1 MPNELSALWEGF
13 TAIREEPRMIIMW
26 FIAGAL
32 LYVGVAKKK
41 EPLLLVPISMGIL
54 FANLPLGE
62 LIREGGDGEPA
73 GVLKVFQTIGMETD
87 IFPLLIFLGVG
98 AATDFSPMLSNPKT
112 LLLGA
117 GAQAGVFVA
126 LLGALLLGMTD
137 MFEFELLEAASIGI
151 IGGADGPTTIF
162 ISTRMHEMGQRFEHV
177 NPQNIIGATA
187 VAAYSYMA
195 LVPIIQPPIIKLLTT
210 KKERLIRMEYS
221 AKPVSKRTQV
231 LFPILTTLIISI
243 LVPSAS
249 PLIGMLMLGNL
260 IRVSGVVPRL
270 ADVSENA
277 MMNIVI
283 ILLGLAVGSTMP
295 AAVFLKP
302 ETIGIFLLGLFA
314 FMTATVAGILLAK
327 LMNLVS
333 RNKINPMI
341 GAAGVSAVPMAA
353 RVVQDMGQKE
363 DPDNYLLMHA
373 MGPNVA
379 GVIGT
384 ATVAGVLLAV
394 VESILQQRQEEI
406 DAATGFIH
414 GLVPVISQ
422 II

>member
-13 TAIREEPRMIIMW
+13 TAIGEEPRMVIMW
-26 FIAGAL
+26 LIAGAL

-62 LIREGGDGEPA
+62 LIREGGGGEPA

-137 MFEFELLEAASIGI
+137 YFEFGLLEASSIGI

-162 ISTRMHEMGQRFEHV
+162 IATRMRELGESLPDIEVRDIV
-177 NPQNIIGATA
+177 GATA

-195 LVPIIQPPIIKLLTT
+195 LVPIIQPPIIRFLTT
-210 KKERLIRMEYS
+210 KKERLIRMEYPK
-221 AKPVSKRTQV
+221 KPVSKRTQV
-231 LFPILTTLIISI
+231 LFPVLTTIMISV

-260 IRVSGVVPRL
+260 IKVSGVVPRL

-283 ILLGLAVGSTMP
+283 IMLGLAVGSTMP
-295 AAVFLKP
+295 AAIFLQP

-333 RNKINPMI
+333 KKKINPMI

-384 ATVAGVLLAV
+384 ATVAGVLLAI
-394 VESILQQRQEEI
+394 VE
-406 DAATGFIH
+406 
-414 GLVPVISQ
+414 GLL
-422 II
+422 

>member
-1 MPNELSALWEGF
+1 
-13 TAIREEPRMIIMW
+13 
-26 FIAGAL
+26 
-32 LYVGVAKKK
+32 
-41 EPLLLVPISMGIL
+41 
-54 FANLPLGE
+54 
-62 LIREGGDGEPA
+62 
-73 GVLKVFQTIGMETD
+73 
-87 IFPLLIFLGVG
+87 
-98 AATDFSPMLSNPKT
+98 MLSNPKT

-137 MFEFELLEAASIGI
+137 FVDFGLLEAASIGI

-162 ISTRMHEMGQRFEHV
+162 IGTRMKELGESLTNVEVQDIV
-177 NPQNIIGATA
+177 GATA

-210 KKERLIRMEYS
+210 KKERLIRMKYEPG
-221 AKPVSKRTQV
+221 AVSKRTQV
-231 LFPILTTLIISI
+231 LFPILTIITISV

-260 IRVSGVVPRL
+260 IKVCGVVPRL

-277 MMNIVI
+277 MMNGVI
-283 ILLGLAVGSTMP
+283 ILLGLAVGATMP
-295 AAVFLKP
+295 AHIFLRP

-333 RNKINPMI
+333 HAKVNPMI

-363 DPDNYLLMHA
+363 DPENFLLMHA

-384 ATVAGVLLAV
+384 ATVAGVLLA
-394 VESILQQRQEEI
+394 
-406 DAATGFIH
+406 
-414 GLVPVISQ
+414 
-422 II
+422 IIEKML

>member
-1 MPNELSALWEGF
+1 MSSSELGALWEGF
-13 TAIREEPRMIIMW
+13 TAIGDEPRMVIMW
-26 FIAGAL
+26 VIAGAL
-32 LYVGVAKKK
+32 LYVGIAKKK

-62 LIREGGDGEPA
+62 LIREGGHGEPA
-73 GVLKVFQTIGMETD
+73 GLLKTFQTIGMETD

-137 MFEFELLEAASIGI
+137 FFEFGLLEASSIGI

-162 ISTRMHEMGQRFEHV
+162 IATRMRELGESLPNVEVRDIV
-177 NPQNIIGATA
+177 GATA

-195 LVPIIQPPIIKLLTT
+195 LVPIIQPPLIKLLTT

-221 AKPVSKRTQV
+221 ANPVSKRTQV
-231 LFPILTTLIISI
+231 LFPILTTIIISV

-260 IRVSGVVPRL
+260 IKVSGVVPRL
-270 ADVSENA
+270 ADVTENSL
-277 MMNIVI
+277 MNIVI
-283 ILLGLAVGSTMP
+283 IMLGLAVGSTMP
-295 AAVFLKP
+295 AEVFLQP

-327 LMNLVS
+327 LMNLMS
-333 RNKINPMI
+333 KEQINPMI

-363 DPDNYLLMHA
+363 DPENFLLMHA

-394 VESILQQRQEEI
+394 VETL
-406 DAATGFIH
+406 
-414 GLVPVISQ
+414 L
-422 II
+422 

>member
-13 TAIREEPRMIIMW
+13 TAIGDEPRMIIMW
-26 FIAGAL
+26 LIAGAL
-32 LYVGVAKKK
+32 LYVGIAKKK

-62 LIREGGDGEPA
+62 LIREGGGEPA

-137 MFEFELLEAASIGI
+137 YFEFGLLEAASIGI

-162 ISTRMHEMGQRFEHV
+162 IATRMRELGESLPNVEVRDIV
-177 NPQNIIGATA
+177 GATA

-210 KKERLIRMEYS
+210 QKERLIRMEYPK
-221 AKPVSKRTQV
+221 KPVSKRTQV
-231 LFPILTTLIISI
+231 LFPVLTTIMISV

-260 IRVSGVVPRL
+260 IKVSGVVPRL

-283 ILLGLAVGSTMP
+283 IMLGLAVGSTMP
-295 AAVFLKP
+295 AAIFLQP
-302 ETIGIFLLGLFA
+302 ETIGIFVLGLFA

-333 RNKINPMI
+333 KKKINPMI

-384 ATVAGVLLAV
+384 ATVAGVLLAI
-394 VESILQQRQEEI
+394 VE
-406 DAATGFIH
+406 
-414 GLVPVISQ
+414 GLL
-422 II
+422 

>member
-1 MPNELSALWEGF
+1 MSSTELSALWEGF
-13 TAIREEPRMIIMW
+13 TAIGDEPRMIIMW
-26 FIAGAL
+26 AIAGAL
-32 LYVGVAKKK
+32 LYVGIAKKK

-62 LIREGGDGEPA
+62 FIREGGEGEPA
-73 GVLKVFQTIGMETD
+73 GLLKTFQTVGMETD

-137 MFEFELLEAASIGI
+137 FFEFGLLEASSIGI

-162 ISTRMHEMGQRFEHV
+162 IATRMRELGESLPNVEVRDIV
-177 NPQNIIGATA
+177 GATA

-221 AKPVSKRTQV
+221 ATPVSKRTQV
-231 LFPILTTLIISI
+231 LFPVLTTIIISV

-270 ADVSENA
+270 ADVTENA
-277 MMNIVI
+277 LMNIVI

-295 AAVFLKP
+295 AHIFLQP

-314 FMTATVAGILLAK
+314 FMTATVAGIMLAK
-327 LMNLVS
+327 LMNLLS
-333 RNKINPMI
+333 KDKINPMI

-363 DPDNYLLMHA
+363 DPGNFLLMHA

-394 VESILQQRQEEI
+394 VENL
-406 DAATGFIH
+406 
-414 GLVPVISQ
+414 L
-422 II
+422 

>member
-1 MPNELSALWEGF
+1 MSNELSALYEGF
-13 TAIREEPRMIIMW
+13 TAIGDEPRMVIMW
-26 FIAGAL
+26 LIAGAL
-32 LYVGVAKKK
+32 LYVGIAKKK
-41 EPLLLVPISMGIL
+41 EPLLLVPISMGIF
-54 FANLPLGE
+54 FANLPLSE

-73 GVLKVFQTIGMETD
+73 GLLKVFQTVGMETD

-98 AATDFSPMLSNPKT
+98 AATDFTPMLSNPKT

-137 MFEFELLEAASIGI
+137 FFEFGLLEASSIGI

-162 ISTRMHEMGQRFEHV
+162 IATRMRELGESLPNVEVRDIV
-177 NPQNIIGATA
+177 GATA

-221 AKPVSKRTQV
+221 SKPVSKRTQV
-231 LFPILTTLIISI
+231 LFPVLTTLIISV

-260 IRVSGVVPRL
+260 IKISGVVPRL
-270 ADVSENA
+270 ADVTENA
-277 MMNIVI
+277 MMNMVIV
-283 ILLGLAVGSTMP
+283 LLGLAVGSTMP
-295 AAVFLKP
+295 AAIFLQP
-302 ETIGIFLLGLFA
+302 ETIGIFFLGLFA
-314 FMTATVAGILLAK
+314 FMTATVAGIMLAK
-327 LMNLVS
+327 LMNLISKEKV
-333 RNKINPMI
+333 NPMI

-353 RVVQDMGQKE
+353 RVVQDMGQRE

-373 MGPNVA
+373 MGPNLA

-394 VESILQQRQEEI
+394 VPNL
-406 DAATGFIH
+406 
-414 GLVPVISQ
+414 L
-422 II
+422 

>member
-1 MPNELSALWEGF
+1 MPNEFDALWDGF
-13 TAIREEPRMIIMW
+13 NAIGDEPRIVIMW
-26 FIAGAL
+26 VIATAL
-32 LYVGVAKKK
+32 LYVGVARKK
-41 EPLLLVPISMGIL
+41 EPLLLIPISMGIL

-62 LIREGGDGEPA
+62 LIRDVEGEPV
-73 GVLKVFQTIGMETD
+73 GILKTFQNVGMKTD

-98 AATDFSPMLSNPKT
+98 AATDFTPMLSNPKT

-117 GAQAGVFVA
+117 GAQAGVFIA
-126 LLGALLLGMTD
+126 LVGALLLGMTD
-137 MFEFELLEAASIGI
+137 FFEFGLLEASSIGI
-151 IGGADGPTTIF
+151 IGGADGPTTIY
-162 ISTRMHEMGQRFEHV
+162 IATRMREMGGTL
-177 NPQNIIGATA
+177 NIEVRDIVGATA

-210 KKERLIRMEYS
+210 QKERLIRMRYIS
-221 AKPVSKRTQV
+221 RPVSRRTQIV
-231 LFPILTTLIISI
+231 FPIVTTIIISV

-270 ADVSENA
+270 QDVSENA
-277 MMNIVI
+277 MMNAVI

-295 AAVFLKP
+295 ADIFLQP

-314 FMTATVAGILLAK
+314 FMTATVAGVLLAK

-333 RNKINPMI
+333 REKVNPMI

-363 DPDNYLLMHA
+363 DPENFLLMHA

-394 VESILQQRQEEI
+394 VENLLTR
-406 DAATGFIH
+406 
-414 GLVPVISQ
+414 
-422 II
+422 

>member
-1 MPNELSALWEGF
+1 MEDGGALQEIISGF
-13 TAIREEPRMIIMW
+13 NAIADDPRIVAMW
-26 FIAGAL
+26 VIAAGL
-32 LYVGVAKKK
+32 LYVGVVHRK

-62 LIREGGDGEPA
+62 FIREGGPGEPV
-73 GVLKVFQTIGMETD
+73 GILRTFQEVGLETD

-117 GAQAGVFVA
+117 GAQAGVFFA
-126 LLGALLLGMTD
+126 LVGALLLGMTNLFD
-137 MFEFELLEAASIGI
+137 FGLLEASSIGI

-162 ISTRMHEMGQRFEHV
+162 IATRMRELGESLAHV
-177 NPQNIIGATA
+177 NVRDIVGATA

-195 LVPIIQPPIIKLLTT
+195 LVPIIQPPLIKLLTT
-210 KKERLIRMEYS
+210 ERERKIRMEYS
-221 AKPVSKRTQV
+221 STPVSRR
-231 LFPILTTLIISI
+231 TLIIFPVATIIIVSV

-260 IRVSGVVPRL
+260 IKVSGVVPRL
-270 ADVSENA
+270 SDVSENA
-277 MMNIVI
+277 LMNATIV
-283 ILLGLAVGSTMP
+283 LLGLAVGATMP
-295 AAVFLKP
+295 GKVFLQA
-302 ETIGIFLLGLFA
+302 ETIGIFILGLFA
-314 FMTATVAGILLAK
+314 FSTATITGILLAK
-327 LMNLVS
+327 LMNLFS
-333 RNKINPMI
+333 SKKINPMI

-353 RVVQDMGQKE
+353 RVVQDMGQQE
-363 DPDNYLLMHA
+363 DPQNFLLMHA

-394 VESILQQRQEEI
+394 VP
-406 DAATGFIH
+406 
-414 GLVPVISQ
+414 GLVG
-422 II
+422 

>member
-1 MPNELSALWEGF
+1 MSTEFAALWEGF
-13 TAIREEPRMIIMW
+13 TAIGEEPRMILMW
-26 FIAGAL
+26 AIAGAL
-32 LYVGVAKKK
+32 LYVGIAKKK

-62 LIREGGDGEPA
+62 FIREGGNGEPA
-73 GVLKVFQTIGMETD
+73 GLLKTFQSVGMETD

-137 MFEFELLEAASIGI
+137 YFEFGLLEASSIGI

-162 ISTRMHEMGQRFEHV
+162 IATRMRELGESLPNVDVRDIV
-177 NPQNIIGATA
+177 GATA

-221 AKPVSKRTQV
+221 ATPVSKRTQV
-231 LFPILTTLIISI
+231 LFPVLTTIIISV

-260 IRVSGVVPRL
+260 IKVSGVVPRL
-270 ADVSENA
+270 ADVTENSL
-277 MMNIVI
+277 MNVVI

-295 AAVFLKP
+295 AHIFLQP

-314 FMTATVAGILLAK
+314 FMTATVAGIMLAK

-333 RNKINPMI
+333 KDQINPMI

-363 DPDNYLLMHA
+363 DPENFLLMHA

-394 VESILQQRQEEI
+394 VETML
-406 DAATGFIH
+406 
-414 GLVPVISQ
+414 
-422 II
+422 

>member
-1 MPNELSALWEGF
+1 MANGLESLWEGF
-13 TAIREEPRMIIMW
+13 SAIADEPRLILMW
-26 FIAGAL
+26 LIACAL
-32 LYVGVAKKK
+32 LYVGVARKK

-62 LIREGGDGEPA
+62 LIRDDGNGAAA
-73 GVLKVFQTIGMETD
+73 GLLRTFQIVGMESD

-137 MFEFELLEAASIGI
+137 FVDFGLLEAASIGI

-162 ISTRMHEMGQRFEHV
+162 IGTRMKELGESLPNVVVQDIV
-177 NPQNIIGATA
+177 GATA

-210 KKERLIRMEYS
+210 KKERLIRMNY
-221 AKPVSKRTQV
+221 APRAVSKRTQV
-231 LFPILTTLIISI
+231 LFPVLTIIIISV

-260 IRVSGVVPRL
+260 IKVCGVVPRL

-277 MMNIVI
+277 MMNGVI
-283 ILLGLAVGSTMP
+283 ILLGLAVGATMP
-295 AAVFLKP
+295 AHIFLRP

-333 RNKINPMI
+333 HTKVNPMI

-363 DPDNYLLMHA
+363 DPENFLLMHA

-384 ATVAGVLLAV
+384 ATVAGVLLAI
-394 VESILQQRQEEI
+394 VEKML
-406 DAATGFIH
+406 
-414 GLVPVISQ
+414 
-422 II
+422 

>member
-1 MPNELSALWEGF
+1 MSNELSALYEGF
-13 TAIREEPRMIIMW
+13 TAIGDEPRMVIMW
-26 FIAGAL
+26 LIAGAL
-32 LYVGVAKKK
+32 LYVGIAKKK
-41 EPLLLVPISMGIL
+41 EPLLLVPISMGIF
-54 FANLPLGE
+54 FANLPLSE

-73 GVLKVFQTIGMETD
+73 GLLKVFQTVGMETD

-98 AATDFSPMLSNPKT
+98 AATDFTPMLSNPKT

-137 MFEFELLEAASIGI
+137 FFEFGLLEASSIGI

-162 ISTRMHEMGQRFEHV
+162 IATRMRELGESLPNVEVRDIV
-177 NPQNIIGATA
+177 GATA

-221 AKPVSKRTQV
+221 FKPVSKRTQV
-231 LFPILTTLIISI
+231 LFPVLTTLIISV
-243 LVPSAS
+243 LAPSAS

-260 IRVSGVVPRL
+260 IKVSGVVPRL
-270 ADVSENA
+270 ADVTENA
-277 MMNIVI
+277 MMNMVI

-295 AAVFLKP
+295 AAIFLQP
-302 ETIGIFLLGLFA
+302 ETIGIFFLGLFA
-314 FMTATVAGILLAK
+314 FMTATVAGIMLAK
-327 LMNLVS
+327 LMNLISKEKV
-333 RNKINPMI
+333 NPMI

-353 RVVQDMGQKE
+353 RVVQDMGQRE

-373 MGPNVA
+373 MGPNLA

-394 VESILQQRQEEI
+394 VPNL
-406 DAATGFIH
+406 
-414 GLVPVISQ
+414 L
-422 II
+422 

>member
-1 MPNELSALWEGF
+1 MSTELDALWEGF
-13 TAIREEPRMIIMW
+13 SAIGDEPRMILMW
-26 FIAGAL
+26 AIAGAL
-32 LYVGVAKKK
+32 LFVGVAKKK

-62 LIREGGDGEPA
+62 LIREGGNGEPA
-73 GVLKVFQTIGMETD
+73 GLLKTFQTVGMETD

-98 AATDFSPMLSNPKT
+98 AATDFTPMLSNPKT

-137 MFEFELLEAASIGI
+137 LFDFGLLEASSIGI

-162 ISTRMHEMGQRFEHV
+162 IATRMRELGESLPNVEVRDIV
-177 NPQNIIGATA
+177 GATA

-221 AKPVSKRTQV
+221 AKPVSKRAQV
-231 LFPILTTLIISI
+231 LFPVLTTIIISV

-260 IRVSGVVPRL
+260 IKVSGVVPRL
-270 ADVSENA
+270 ADVTENA
-277 MMNIVI
+277 LMNAVIV
-283 ILLGLAVGSTMP
+283 LLGLAVGATMP
-295 AAVFLKP
+295 ANIFLQP

-327 LMNLVS
+327 LMNLLS
-333 RNKINPMI
+333 REKINPMI

-363 DPDNYLLMHA
+363 DPENFLLMHA

-394 VESILQQRQEEI
+394 VENML
-406 DAATGFIH
+406 
-414 GLVPVISQ
+414 
-422 II
+422 

>member
-1 MPNELSALWEGF
+1 MSGEGVLDQIF
-13 TAIREEPRMIIMW
+13 AGFEAIGDDPRIVAMW
-26 FIAGAL
+26 VIAAAL
-32 LYVGVAKKK
+32 LYVGIAKRK

-62 LIREGGDGEPA
+62 FIREGGGGEPT
-73 GVLKVFQTIGMETD
+73 GILRTFQTVGLESD

-98 AATDFSPMLSNPKT
+98 TATDFSPMLSNPKT

-117 GAQAGVFVA
+117 GAQAGVFFA
-126 LLGALLLGMTD
+126 LVGALILGALGWFD
-137 MFEFELLEAASIGI
+137 FGLLEAASIGI

-162 ISTRMHEMGQRFEHV
+162 IATRMRELGESLPHV
-177 NPQNIIGATA
+177 EVRDIVGATA

-195 LVPIIQPPIIKLLTT
+195 LVPIIQPPLIKLLTT
-210 KKERLIRMEYS
+210 KSERQIRMEYS
-221 AKPVSKRTQV
+221 SEPVSRRSLI
-231 LFPILTTLIISI
+231 LFPIITTIVVSV

-260 IRVSGVVPRL
+260 IKVSGVVPRL

-277 MMNIVI
+277 LMNATIVI
-283 ILLGLAVGSTMP
+283 LGLSVGATMP
-295 AAVFLKP
+295 GSIFLQP
-302 ETIGIFLLGLFA
+302 ETLGIFVLGLFA
-314 FMTATVAGILLAK
+314 FATATITGILLAK

-333 RNKINPMI
+333 KSKVNPMI

-353 RVVQDMGQKE
+353 RVVQDMGQE
-363 DPDNYLLMHA
+363 ENPENFLLMHA

-384 ATVAGVLLAV
+384 ATVAGVLIAV
-394 VESILQQRQEEI
+394 VPSLI
-406 DAATGFIH
+406 G
-414 GLVPVISQ
+414 
-422 II
+422 

>member
-1 MPNELSALWEGF
+1 MSTELGALWEGF
-13 TAIREEPRMIIMW
+13 TAIGDEPRMVLMW

-32 LYVGVAKKK
+32 LYVGIAKKK

-62 LIREGGDGEPA
+62 LIREGGHGEPA
-73 GVLKVFQTIGMETD
+73 GLLKTFQTVGMETD

-98 AATDFSPMLSNPKT
+98 AATDFTPMLSNPKT

-137 MFEFELLEAASIGI
+137 FFEFGLLEASSIGI

-162 ISTRMHEMGQRFEHV
+162 IATRMRELGESLPHV
-177 NPQNIIGATA
+177 EVRDIVGATA

-195 LVPIIQPPIIKLLTT
+195 LVPIIQPPLIKLLTT
-210 KKERLIRMEYS
+210 KKERLIRMQYA

-231 LFPILTTLIISI
+231 LFPVLTTIIISV

-260 IRVSGVVPRL
+260 IKVSGVVPRL
-270 ADVSENA
+270 ADVTENA
-277 MMNIVI
+277 LMNAVIV
-283 ILLGLAVGSTMP
+283 LLGLAVGSTMP
-295 AAVFLKP
+295 ADIFLQP

-327 LMNLVS
+327 LMNLVT
-333 RNKINPMI
+333 KEQINPMI

-363 DPDNYLLMHA
+363 DPENFLLMHA

-384 ATVAGVLLAV
+384 ATVAGVLLAM
-394 VESILQQRQEEI
+394 VENLI
-406 DAATGFIH
+406 
-414 GLVPVISQ
+414 
-422 II
+422 